1 MSYNDPNIQLISNSK
16 VKIVYNVY
24 DFSNLKY
31 WNERMKQMQ
40 QHMTRND
47 KVNDTS
53 FIDKMISVTE
63 REIVAQLKSKR
74 KLYI

>member
-1 MSYNDPNIQLISNSK
+1 ME
-16 VKIVYNVY
+16 VRIVYGVY

-40 QHMTRND
+40 QHMTRNV

-53 FIDKMISVTE
+53 FIDKMISET
-63 REIVAQLKSKR
+63 K
-74 KLYI
+74 